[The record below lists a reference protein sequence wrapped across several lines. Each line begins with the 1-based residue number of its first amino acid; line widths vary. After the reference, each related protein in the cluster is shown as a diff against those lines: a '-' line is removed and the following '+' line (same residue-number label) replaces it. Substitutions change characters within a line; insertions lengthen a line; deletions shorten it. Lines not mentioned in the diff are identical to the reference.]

1 MLKKNKWKDHIK
13 ELQKKTG
20 KYEIRDSKQVF
31 IFLYALQ

>member
-1 MLKKNKWKDHIK
+1 MLKKSEKIILKNCK
-13 ELQKKTG
+13 KKTG